1 MTKTRLPSLPLS
13 LHLAILFA
21 AFLATACST
30 TVDGPVATD
39 QLVFQVCLRGK
50 SMADAKQ
57 LDFTIVRA
65 DKRDIEPAMAVGT
78 SVKQQPVFEAVAD
91 HLATVKTTVL
101 SIDRTNWY
109 GFTPPANAS
118 LATWSDWQAA
128 AYVSHAEDVAYK
140 LQHDLDFEKET
151 DSKAAGAVQVRY
163 RMMHY
168 KDVLATRA
176 SRRLELPHTDFLP
189 C

>member
-1 MTKTRLPSLPLS
+1 MTKTRLSSLPLS
-13 LHLAILFA
+13 LPCSLLLSAL
-21 AFLATACST
+21 LATACST

-50 SMADAKQ
+50 PMANAKQ

-65 DKRDIEPAMAVGT
+65 DKRDIEPAMAVGA
-78 SVKQQPVFEAVAD
+78 SLKQQPIFEAVAD
-91 HLATVKTTVL
+91 HFATIKTTVL

-109 GFTPPANAS
+109 GFTPPANAN
-118 LATWSDWQAA
+118 LAGWTDWQPAT
-128 AYVSHAEDVAYK
+128 YVSHAEDVAYK
-140 LQHDLDFEKET
+140 LQHDLDFQKET
-151 DSKAAGAVQVRY
+151 DVNATGAVHIRY

-168 KDVLATRA
+168 KDMLATRA